1 MKTLRDKTKEIQIVG
16 NRYWAKR
23 RKEHQPTMLNCVSKS
38 IFYKTDRIRLIILR
52 IDNLGK

>member
-16 NRYWAKR
+16 NRYRAKR

-52 IDNLGK
+52 IDS